1 MNNLNV
7 KNYKDYVEVVN
18 GLFVIDKG
26 MFEVGLDDP
35 EEFTFRQG
43 GTQIVPKKLSG
54 VFNILPQYEPPQ
66 EFVPLTRQ
74 QIEEA
79 VNRVFVQERP
89 IHERDVVLYTGNPFI
104 EDEYNRV
111 LQEGVQREVERAR
124 IENERLSLHLS
135 NMSEQQLL
143 EHFDRIS
150 QEEEN

>member
-18 GLFVIDKG
+18 GLFTVDKV
-26 MFEVGLDDP
+26 MFEMGLDDP
-35 EEFTFRQG
+35 EEFTFRQD
-43 GTQIVPKKLSG
+43 GTQIVLKKLSG

-74 QIEEA
+74 HIEEA
-79 VNRVFVQERP
+79 VNHVFSQDRP
-89 IHERDVVLYTGNPFI
+89 IHERGVVLYASDPF
-104 EDEYNRV
+104 EYNIA
-111 LQEGVQREVERAR
+111 LDEAVQREVERAR
-124 IENERLSLHLS
+124 IENERLSLQLR

-150 QEEEN
+150 QEE

>member
-18 GLFVIDKG
+18 GLFTVDKV
-26 MFEVGLDDP
+26 MFEIGLDDP

-79 VNRVFVQERP
+79 VNHVFAQDRP

-104 EDEYNRV
+104 GDEYNRA

-150 QEEEN
+150 QEEE

>member
-43 GTQIVPKKLSG
+43 GTQIVPKNLSG

-89 IHERDVVLYTGNPFI
+89 IHERDVVLYAGNPFI
-104 EDEYNRV
+104 GDEYNRA

>member
-7 KNYKDYVEVVN
+7 KNYKNYVEVVN
-18 GLFVIDKG
+18 GLFTVVKV
-26 MFEVGLDDP
+26 MFEMGSDYP
-35 EEFTFRQG
+35 EKFTFRQG

-79 VNRVFVQERP
+79 VNHVLAQDRP
-89 IHERDVVLYTGNPFI
+89 THERDVVLYTGSPFI
-104 EDEYNRV
+104 GDEYNRA
-111 LQEGVQREVERAR
+111 LQAGIQIEVERAR
-124 IENERLSLHLS
+124 IENERLSLQLR

-150 QEEEN
+150 QEE

>member
-18 GLFVIDKG
+18 GLFTVDKV
-26 MFEVGLDDP
+26 MFEMGLDDP

-43 GTQIVPKKLSG
+43 G

-66 EFVPLTRQ
+66 EFV
-74 QIEEA
+74 
-79 VNRVFVQERP
+79 
-89 IHERDVVLYTGNPFI
+89 VLHTDNPFI
-104 EDEYNRV
+104 GDEYNRA

-150 QEEEN
+150 QEEE